1 MRKDLVLIL
10 CVIQCSL
17 ASVMETRNP
26 QPVLR
31 DGKTDN
37 EPYQYRKVTSRGQH
51 SCWLMG
57 GGK

>member
-1 MRKDLVLIL
+1 MGKDLVLIL

-37 EPYQYRKVTSRGQH
+37 EPYQYRKVTSRGQD
-51 SCWLMG
+51 SFWLMG